1 MLFGHQNQ
9 PHVRTTR
16 FELIVCLI
24 LVLAGFGYATLTQT
38 ENAQSG
44 AELIGVSSAGAVQPK
59 TTPPAAEYFPA
70 GYVNQAKEVEEPI
83 STF

>member
-24 LVLAGFGYATLTQT
+24 LVLAGVGYAIWTQI
-38 ENAQSG
+38 EDARSG
-44 AELIGVSSAGAVQPK
+44 ANLIGVSSAGAVQQK
-59 TTPPAAEYFPA
+59 TTPPAVEYFPA

-83 STF
+83 ATF